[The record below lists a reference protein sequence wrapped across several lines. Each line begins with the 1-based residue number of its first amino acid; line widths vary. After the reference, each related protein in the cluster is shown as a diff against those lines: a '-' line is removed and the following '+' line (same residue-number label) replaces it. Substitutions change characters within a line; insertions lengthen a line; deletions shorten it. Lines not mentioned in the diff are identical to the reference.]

1 MCQTRALIYQQVCYQ
16 GPQVRRESRKL
27 SRILV
32 IEDDLSISEL
42 VKINLEL
49 LGHQVITAPDGIKG
63 LAMATQNRP
72 DLIVLDVMMPDLDG
86 FTVCQRLRQNR
97 ETNPI
102 PVLMLT
108 ALSTTKDKVAGFDA
122 GADDYLAKPFDIP
135 ELQVRVRALLRRA
148 GTLPHSSSLPEIL
161 TAGEITLIPENL
173 QAKVGPR
180 IEKLT
185 PTEFEILHC
194 LMQHHGQTVSTG
206 KLLEEVWGYSPD
218 DDVDTIRVHIR
229 HLRTRLEKGERK
241 YIKTVYGGGYQLVAE
256 GFTKD
261 KNGE

>member
-1 MCQTRALIYQQVCYQ
+1 M
-16 GPQVRRESRKL
+16 

-32 IEDDLSISEL
+32 IDDDTAIAEL
-42 VKINLEL
+42 IKVNLDL
-49 LGHQVITAPDGIKG
+49 LGHQVTTANDGIKG
-63 LAMATQNRP
+63 LALAQQNRP

-86 FTVCQRLRQNR
+86 FTVCQRLRQNSS
-97 ETNPI
+97 TNGIPI
-102 PVLMLT
+102 LMLT
-108 ALSTTKDKVAGFDA
+108 ALGMTKDKVKGFDS
-122 GADDYLAKPFDIP
+122 GADDYLTKPFEIP

-148 GTLPHSSSLPEIL
+148 GSVPQSASLPEIL

-173 QAKVGPR
+173 QAKVKER
-180 IEKLT
+180 IVKLT

-229 HLRTRLEKGERK
+229 HLRTRLETPDRK
-241 YIKTVYGGGYQLVAE
+241 YIRTVYGGGYQLIAE
-256 GFTKD
+256 GFAKQAGDKD
-261 KNGE
+261 QD

>member
-1 MCQTRALIYQQVCYQ
+1 M
-16 GPQVRRESRKL
+16 

-32 IEDDLSISEL
+32 IDDDTAIAEL
-42 VKINLEL
+42 IKVNLDL
-49 LGHQVITAPDGIKG
+49 LGHQVTTANDGIKG
-63 LAMATQNRP
+63 LALAQQNRP

-86 FTVCQRLRQNR
+86 FTVCQRLRQNSS
-97 ETNPI
+97 TNGIPI
-102 PVLMLT
+102 LMLT
-108 ALSTTKDKVAGFDA
+108 ALGMTKDKVKGFDS
-122 GADDYLAKPFDIP
+122 GADDYLTKPFEIP

-148 GTLPHSSSLPEIL
+148 GSVPQSASLPEIL

-173 QAKVGPR
+173 QAKVKER
-180 IEKLT
+180 IVKLT

-229 HLRTRLEKGERK
+229 HLRTRLETPDRK
-241 YIKTVYGGGYQLVAE
+241 YIRTVYGGGYQLIVE
-256 GFTKD
+256 GFTKQAGD
-261 KNGE
+261 KDQD

>member
-1 MCQTRALIYQQVCYQ
+1 MA
-16 GPQVRRESRKL
+16 
-27 SRILV
+27 RILV
-32 IEDDLSISEL
+32 IDDDQAIAEL

-49 LGHQVITAPDGIKG
+49 LSHVVETASDGIRG
-63 LAMATQNRP
+63 LALAQQNQP

-86 FTVCQRLRQNR
+86 FTVCQRLKQNPN
-97 ETNPI
+97 THPI
-102 PVLMLT
+102 PILMLT
-108 ALSTTKDKVAGFDA
+108 ALGMTKDKVTGFDA
-122 GADDYLAKPFDIP
+122 GADDYLVKPFEIP

-148 GTLPHSSSLPEIL
+148 GSVPQSTTLPEIL

-173 QAKVGPR
+173 QAKVNDK
-180 IEKLT
+180 IVKLT

-229 HLRTRLEKGERK
+229 HLRTRLENSEKK
-241 YIKTVYGGGYQLVAE
+241 YIKTVYGGGYQLIPE
-256 GFTKD
+256 GFD
-261 KNGE
+261 KSVKS

>member
-1 MCQTRALIYQQVCYQ
+1 MPIQETT
-16 GPQVRRESRKL
+16 L

-32 IEDDLSISEL
+32 IDDDQAIAEL
-42 VKINLEL
+42 IKVNLDL
-49 LGHQVITAPDGIKG
+49 LGHQVTTANDGIKG
-63 LAMATQNRP
+63 LALAQQNRP

-86 FTVCQRLRQNR
+86 FTVCQRLRQNNN
-97 ETNPI
+97 TTGIPI
-102 PVLMLT
+102 LMLT
-108 ALSTTKDKVAGFDA
+108 ALGMVKDKVKGFDS
-122 GADDYLAKPFDIP
+122 GADDYLTKPFEIP

-148 GTLPHSSSLPEIL
+148 GSVPSSASLPEIL

-173 QAKVGPR
+173 QAKVR
-180 IEKLT
+180 DRVVKLT

-229 HLRTRLEKGERK
+229 HLRTRLETAERK
-241 YIKTVYGGGYQLVAE
+241 YIRTVYGGGYQLIPE
-256 GFTKD
+256 GFTKLAGD
-261 KNGE
+261 AAVE